1 MTNNI
6 LKVVPRS
13 TAGILGWKGVGT
25 LIHDM
30 GHVFAFTDDSDT
42 ADPKTILYAIPHEAC
57 ILTPAQLA
65 TWLNPAPT
73 PLPALKPATATRCRK
88 GRPKSIASHDT
99 YPRPKDRIT
108 RLTAFFIGREYRTL
122 HNGKIGK
129 HFLFCTAISH
139 VEQSVTFKD
148 ETGATH
154 TDRNPLNR
162 YFPIVPYT
170 KEDHERTLPIRT
182 LFASVSEYENHI
194 PTSSSAFSSAPR
206 SGFGISE
213 INHSLCA
220 PPLKVPRCM
229 SARQY
234 LSIVEDSRPD

>member
-1 MTNNI
+1 MSDTL
-6 LKVVPRS
+6 LKVVPLSRE
-13 TAGILGWKGVGT
+13 GILGWKGVGT

-57 ILTPAQLA
+57 ILTTAQLSA
-65 TWLNPAPT
+65 RLVSSPD
-73 PLPALKPATATRCRK
+73 KQSTRRISPCRRK
-88 GRPKSIASHDT
+88 KSSKHTSKSDA
-99 YPRPKDRIT
+99 YPRSTNRIT
-108 RLTAFFIGREYRTL
+108 RVSAFLIGREYKTL
-122 HNGKIGK
+122 RNGKIGK

-139 VEQSVTFKD
+139 VEQSVTFID
-148 ETGATH
+148 EAGATH

-182 LFASVSEYENHI
+182 RFASASEYENHI
-194 PTSSSAFSSAPR
+194 PASSSAFSSAPR

-220 PPLKVPRCM
+220 PPIEVPRCL

-234 LSIVEDSRPD
+234 LSIIEESQPD